1 MKIVVPYNQPW
12 LPVMAVRIAT
22 PKEGRPII
30 NSRIVDLKSQFR
42 QGSSSNA
49 RVGLIVWFTMTLG
62 LWLINRADAQVNDT
76 TIRRIEPETIATW
89 LAENQVPAV
98 GIGIIENGSL
108 QEAKVYGKQ
117 QRNIPATANTIFNV
131 ASLTKPVVAMLAL
144 ILVSRNQWQLD
155 EPLAQYWVDPDVKDS
170 PWHKELTTRH
180 VLSQRSGFVN
190 WRWNHPSKHLTFDVK
205 PGARFGYSG
214 EGFEYLQRT
223 LEAKFNQPLEH
234 MADSVLFKPLNMNDT
249 YFFWN
254 GSVDSSRYA
263 FEHNA
268 QGNRYPTHQRRESSA
283 ADDLLTTIGDYGRF
297 SAAVLNGTGLS
308 KAVFQAMITPQAV
321 VDSSKHL
328 FWGLGFELINDLS
341 TGEYALFHGGS
352 DRGVRTAVILL
363 PASKRGLIIFTN
375 GDKGGEV
382 IRKVAAE
389 SLKVGKEIA
398 ERLK

>member
-1 MKIVVPYNQPW
+1 MVNLNRKY
-12 LPVMAVRIAT
+12 
-22 PKEGRPII
+22 
-30 NSRIVDLKSQFR
+30 R
-42 QGSSSNA
+42 QWSKFNA
-49 RVGLIVWFTMTLG
+49 RIGLILWLTVTLG
-62 LWLINRADAQVNDT
+62 LVVINRVDAQVKD
-76 TIRRIEPETIATW
+76 RAVGRIPPETIAIW
-89 LAENQVPAV
+89 LEENQVPTV

-131 ASLTKPVVAMLAL
+131 ASLTKPLVAMLTL
-144 ILVSRNQWQLD
+144 ILVSRHQWQLD
-155 EPLAQYWVDPDVKDS
+155 EPLARYWVDPDVKDN

-180 VLSQRSGFVN
+180 VLSQQSGFVN
-190 WRWNHPSKHLTFDVK
+190 WRWDHPTKHLTFDLK
-205 PGARFGYSG
+205 PGSRFGYSG
-214 EGFEYLQRT
+214 EGFEYLQRA
-223 LEAKFNQPLEH
+223 LEAKFNQTLEH
-234 MADSVLFKPLNMNDT
+234 LADSVLCKPLGMNDT
-249 YFFWN
+249 YFYWN
-254 GSVDSSRYA
+254 GSVDSSRFA
-263 FEHNA
+263 FEHNTL
-268 QGNRYPTHQRRESSA
+268 GHLYPTHQRTESSA

-308 KAVFQAMITPQAV
+308 KAVFQEMITPQAV
-321 VDSSKHL
+321 VDSGKHL

-363 PASKRGLIIFTN
+363 PASECGLVIFTN

-382 IRKVAAE
+382 IRKIAIE